1 MLFKFFLSFFFTET
15 VKIEAVQN
23 DMWRVLHDIVQH
35 WVDLFYR
42 TFLIVVVTQFLL
54 SQLFF
59 FVCLLV
65 DEVGGYRLTIEWSS
79 WHSWSLCH
87 VAGCVGGIVIEHDLS
102 FTIPSHCGQNMECP
116 WRIYSYD
123 QTCKLSIE
131 MVSQVYP
138 GNNDTT
144 SPVVVVV
151 RKQGSLDETLRSI
164 NGPCVIMHADRMTH
178 LSLWQ

>member
-1 MLFKFFLSFFFTET
+1 MKSVTWYCATLSGSVLQNFFDCCRHAVFT
-15 VKIEAVQN
+15 IAA
-23 DMWRVLHDIVQH
+23 
-35 WVDLFYR
+35 
-42 TFLIVVVTQFLL
+42 
-54 SQLFF
+54 FF

-123 QTCKLSIE
+123 QTCKLLIE

>member
-1 MLFKFFLSFFFTET
+1 
-15 VKIEAVQN
+15 
-23 DMWRVLHDIVQH
+23 
-35 WVDLFYR
+35 
-42 TFLIVVVTQFLL
+42 
-54 SQLFF
+54 
-59 FVCLLV
+59 
-65 DEVGGYRLTIEWSS
+65 
-79 WHSWSLCH
+79 
-87 VAGCVGGIVIEHDLS
+87 
-102 FTIPSHCGQNMECP
+102 MECP

-178 LSLWQ
+178 LSL

>member
-59 FVCLLV
+59 FCLLV

>member
-1 MLFKFFLSFFFTET
+1 MICEECYMILCNIEWICFTE
-15 VKIEAVQN
+15 
-23 DMWRVLHDIVQH
+23 
-35 WVDLFYR
+35 LFW
-42 TFLIVVVTQFLL
+42 LL
-54 SQLFF
+54 SSRSFYYRSFL

>member
-54 SQLFF
+54 SLLF

>member
-54 SQLFF
+54 SQLF